1 MESITFFSSGEYI
14 TFLTNAVIFQAS
26 FPMRSHSRSSVQP
39 QSAPQGKGW
48 ELIPSHVIPISSTR
62 THNFQTWVIIA
73 QFQVTKEFAFIG
85 HKWYWNFNPR
95 HFTVLQIPLNPHHFI
110 ILSVE
115 VCSYIQ
121 VTKGLLLYLSINCL
135 TQPPWKILKL
145 VTKHLKLPI
154 VECQGTRDELNV
166 GTLASGWGG
175 ELGPLALWGRER
187 EREAQGSKE
196 TWACGLRAGMRPCPG
211 DEGPACAGGGG
222 QLQAVTSADVWWRAG
237 YEEGVVI
244 SMKFI
249 RSLSWLKTGW
259 PTMAQRSWINERH
272 LPAWFHALQCAPRV
286 LRHSKQGLWSKTSPT
301 SVASWPRSS
310 CWSWPSCW
318 PTY

>member
-1 MESITFFSSGEYI
+1 
-14 TFLTNAVIFQAS
+14 
-26 FPMRSHSRSSVQP
+26 MRSHSCYLVQP

-48 ELIPSHVIPISSTR
+48 ELIPSHVIPISSSR

-95 HFTVLQIPLNPHHFI
+95 HFTVLQIPFNPHHFI

-145 VTKHLKLPI
+145 VTEHLKLPV
-154 VECQGTRDELNV
+154 VECQGTRDELHV
-166 GTLASGWGG
+166 GTIASGKGG
-175 ELGPLALWGRER
+175 ELGPLATWGGRGRER
-187 EREAQGSKE
+187 TQDQRRHRLVVS
-196 TWACGLRAGMRPCPG
+196 AGTSPCPG
-211 DEGPACAGGGG
+211 DEGSSCAGGGAG
-222 QLQAVTSADVWWRAG
+222 SRWWRLRTAG
-237 YEEGVVI
+237 GGRDTSKEW
-244 SMKFI
+244 
-249 RSLSWLKTGW
+249 LSAWNSSEVFPGW
-259 PTMAQRSWINERH
+259 RGWQPMMAQRSWTKELH
-272 LPAWFHALQCAPRV
+272 PPAWFHDLQCAPRV
-286 LRHSKQGLWSKTSPT
+286 LSHSKQGLWSETSPT
-301 SVASWPRSS
+301 SVASWLRIS
-310 CWSWPSCW
+310 CWSWPGCW